1 MNRGPLFDPSEA
13 VAIELKNSGKLRYAT
28 SSLSRAVHTCP
39 PSSFFSFPFSPPPFL
54 RLRLHVAR
62 DVSTYK
68 YARCRGDKATGCASL
83 LMNNASPHGLIL
95 FFDVIFAEHRWN
107 RCSWYV
113 RRFVPDFLPSCFWKK
128 KRKTRWK
135 LFLFIHTSIEVQLS
149 PFIRFGYSIMV
160 VNIVTV
166 SRNCVSD
173 SCQKV
178 SQKVFS
184 SILSSP
190 SFLYS
195 YSGLLGLDR
204 ERNTEIQRGEVRIL
218 KVEVEGI
225 KLL

>member
-13 VAIELKNSGKLRYAT
+13 AAIELKNSGKLRYAT

-68 YARCRGDKATGCASL
+68 YARCRGDKATGCASP

-128 KRKTRWK
+128 KKKRKTRWK

-160 VNIVTV
+160 VNI
-166 SRNCVSD
+166 CVAKLCFRFLSKSFSKSFFVD
-173 SCQKV
+173 SIFPLVPLWLFRFVRVGQ
-178 SQKVFS
+178 
-184 SILSSP
+184 
-190 SFLYS
+190 
-195 YSGLLGLDR
+195 R
-204 ERNTEIQRGEVRIL
+204 EIQRYR
-218 KVEVEGI
+218 EGR
-225 KLL
+225 LEF

>member
-13 VAIELKNSGKLRYAT
+13 AAIELKNSGKLRYAT

-68 YARCRGDKATGCASL
+68 YARCRGDKATGCASP

-160 VNIVTV
+160 VNI
-166 SRNCVSD
+166 CVAKLCFRFLSKSFSKSFFVD
-173 SCQKV
+173 SIFPLVPLWLFRFVRVGQ
-178 SQKVFS
+178 
-184 SILSSP
+184 
-190 SFLYS
+190 
-195 YSGLLGLDR
+195 R
-204 ERNTEIQRGEVRIL
+204 EIQRYR
-218 KVEVEGI
+218 EGR
-225 KLL
+225 LEF

>member
-13 VAIELKNSGKLRYAT
+13 AAIELKISGKLRYAT

-68 YARCRGDKATGCASL
+68 YARCRGDKATGCASP

-128 KRKTRWK
+128 KKKDSLKVVPLYPYVHWGTTFP
-135 LFLFIHTSIEVQLS
+135 L
-149 PFIRFGYSIMV
+149 YSIWLF
-160 VNIVTV
+160 N
-166 SRNCVSD
+166 NGC
-173 SCQKV
+173 
-178 SQKVFS
+178 
-184 SILSSP
+184 
-190 SFLYS
+190 
-195 YSGLLGLDR
+195 
-204 ERNTEIQRGEVRIL
+204 
-218 KVEVEGI
+218 
-225 KLL
+225 

>member
-13 VAIELKNSGKLRYAT
+13 AAIELKNSGKLRYAT
-28 SSLSRAVHTCP
+28 SSLSRAVYTCP

-68 YARCRGDKATGCASL
+68 YARCRGDKATGCASP

-128 KRKTRWK
+128 KRKIRWK

-160 VNIVTV
+160 VNI
-166 SRNCVSD
+166 CVAKLCFRFLSKSFSKSFFVD
-173 SCQKV
+173 SIFPLVPLWLFRFVRVGQ
-178 SQKVFS
+178 
-184 SILSSP
+184 
-190 SFLYS
+190 
-195 YSGLLGLDR
+195 R
-204 ERNTEIQRGEVRIL
+204 EIQRYR
-218 KVEVEGI
+218 EGR
-225 KLL
+225 LEF

>member
-68 YARCRGDKATGCASL
+68 YARCRGDKATGCASP

-160 VNIVTV
+160 VNI
-166 SRNCVSD
+166 CVAKLCFRFLSKSFSKSFFVD
-173 SCQKV
+173 SI
-178 SQKVFS
+178 FS
-184 SILSSP
+184 LVP
-190 SFLYS
+190 L
-195 YSGLLGLDR
+195 
-204 ERNTEIQRGEVRIL
+204 
-218 KVEVEGI
+218 
-225 KLL
+225 

>member
-13 VAIELKNSGKLRYAT
+13 AAIELKISGKLRYAT

-68 YARCRGDKATGCASL
+68 YARCRGDKATGCASP

-160 VNIVTV
+160 VNI
-166 SRNCVSD
+166 CVAKLCFRFLSKSFSKSFFVD
-173 SCQKV
+173 SI
-178 SQKVFS
+178 FS
-184 SILSSP
+184 LVP
-190 SFLYS
+190 L
-195 YSGLLGLDR
+195 
-204 ERNTEIQRGEVRIL
+204 
-218 KVEVEGI
+218 
-225 KLL
+225 

>member
-13 VAIELKNSGKLRYAT
+13 AAIELKNSGKLRYAT

-68 YARCRGDKATGCASL
+68 YARCRGDKATGCASP

-128 KRKTRWK
+128 KKKDSLKVVPLYPYVHWGTTFP
-135 LFLFIHTSIEVQLS
+135 L
-149 PFIRFGYSIMV
+149 YSIWLF
-160 VNIVTV
+160 N
-166 SRNCVSD
+166 NGC
-173 SCQKV
+173 
-178 SQKVFS
+178 
-184 SILSSP
+184 
-190 SFLYS
+190 
-195 YSGLLGLDR
+195 
-204 ERNTEIQRGEVRIL
+204 
-218 KVEVEGI
+218 
-225 KLL
+225 